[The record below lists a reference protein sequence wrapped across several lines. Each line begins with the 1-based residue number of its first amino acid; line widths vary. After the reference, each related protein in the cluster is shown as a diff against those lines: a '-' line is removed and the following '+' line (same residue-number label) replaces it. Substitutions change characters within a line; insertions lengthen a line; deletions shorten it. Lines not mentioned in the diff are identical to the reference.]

1 MATTTN
7 NIATVSTLP
16 SQVVMVSRHPAQVE
30 YLRSLGYVG
39 TVLTHATASDV
50 AGMTV
55 IGNLPM
61 NLACLCV
68 RVGCADMTI
77 PADKR
82 GCELTL
88 AEVQEF
94 SNGVVWYTVKK
105 EVD

>member
-16 SQVVMVSRHPAQVE
+16 SQVVMVSRHPAQIE
-30 YLRSLGYVG
+30 YLRSLGYEGVAIA
-39 TVLTHATASDV
+39 HATASDV
-50 AGMTV
+50 AGQIV

-61 NLACLCV
+61 NLACLCKK
-68 RVGCADMTI
+68 VGCADMTI